1 MVKVLGRKQ
10 CIKNEDWINAFH
22 NIRQLVS
29 REELKQ
35 LVLHTV
41 EEVKKNTKGKKT
53 AYAWSGGKDSLVLG
67 EICHMAGITD
77 CVLVICN
84 LEYREFME
92 WTETHKPVGLSVI
105 NTGQGMEWLAARPGM
120 LFPQDS
126 RTAARWFNIVQH
138 RGQAL
143 YYKKEHLD
151 MMLLGRRLADGNY
164 VGRGSNIY
172 TDRQG
177 VTRYSPLSKWTHEH
191 VLAFIY
197 YYRLEMPPVY
207 SWKNGYL
214 CGTHPWPARQ
224 WTGTVE
230 NAWSEIYGIDSS
242 IVYCAAR
249 YFKSAETFL
258 GTLK

>member
-10 CIKNEDWINAFH
+10 SIKNEDWIKTFQG
-22 NIRQLVS
+22 ISQLVS
-29 REELKQ
+29 REELDQ

-41 EEVKKNTKGKKT
+41 EEIKKNTKGKKT

-67 EICHMAGITD
+67 KICNMAGITD
-77 CVLVICN
+77 CVLIVCN
-84 LEYREFME
+84 LEYSSFME
-92 WTETHKPVGLSVI
+92 WAGRNRPENLSVV
-105 NTGQGMEWLAARPGM
+105 NTGQDMEWLAAHPGM

-143 YYKKEHLD
+143 YYKKEHLG
-151 MMLLGRRLADGNY
+151 MLLLGRRLADGNY

-177 VTRYSPLSKWTHEH
+177 VTRYSPLSGWAHEH

-197 YYRLEMPPVY
+197 YYGLELPPVY
-207 SWKNGYL
+207 GWKNGYL

-230 NAWSEIYGIDSS
+230 NAWEEVYGIDSS
-242 IVYCAAR
+242 IVHCAAR
-249 YFKSAETFL
+249 YFKSAEMFL